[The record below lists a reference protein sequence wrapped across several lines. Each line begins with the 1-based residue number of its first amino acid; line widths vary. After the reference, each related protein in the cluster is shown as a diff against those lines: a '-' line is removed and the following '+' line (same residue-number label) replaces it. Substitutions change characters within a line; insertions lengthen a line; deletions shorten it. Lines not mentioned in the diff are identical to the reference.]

1 MAALTQLRTLE
12 RSNELGERGALAAK
26 SHAVTKDDRHART
39 LTSLVFA
46 SSTVPGAI
54 EYLGRSH
61 QSLLASV
68 TAVRTPLASDVG
80 LLINVLIVLFAF
92 YIAISRGWNIARNG
106 TDLMLVLAIFAW
118 SLLGLWREGDVTTRS
133 ILDYVTVGLVVI
145 ALWCLRPSRALYAH
159 VGRLISILVV
169 YSLIFAVADPAGAYY
184 TSLSGAIG
192 ESTKSFIGHN
202 QLASVFGHSNT
213 LGIVIALGI
222 PFIMLLER
230 RAVRLVVLALA
241 IWVLVWSSSRTGV
254 FAAGFAFVFVS
265 ILRRLPRRLARPVV
279 WVSALVVLAVVFL
292 LPLRTTDP
300 NAFTRRGAI
309 WIGSLAEAH
318 HNVLFGQGPNW
329 YSDIAQFDNDLGNQA
344 SSGHNWFVSTLVLG
358 GLVGLVLAAILIF
371 RLLVLASCQMRS
383 PGASVTLC
391 WYWISAVALSTLEY
405 IWVTSPRA
413 DLFFSV
419 TFLMTLLLRV
429 EGLENLLGADDPEA
443 LSRTSTP
450 PTTRLRGDGASA
462 SRRSLTRSPGA

>member
-1 MAALTQLRTLE
+1 LTQLRTLE
-12 RSNELGERGALAAK
+12 HSNELGARRVPAAT
-26 SHAVTKDDRHART
+26 SRTVNKDDRHART

-61 QSLLASV
+61 QSLVASV

-92 YIAISRGWNIARNG
+92 YVAISRGWNIARNG
-106 TDLMLVLAIFAW
+106 ADLVLVLAIFAW
-118 SLLGLWREGDVTTRS
+118 SLFGLWREGDVTTRS
-133 ILDYVTVGLVVI
+133 LLDYVTVGLIVI
-145 ALWCLRPSRALYAH
+145 ALWCLRPTRALYTH

-169 YSLIFAVADPAGAYY
+169 YSLIFALADPAGAYY

-222 PFIMLLER
+222 PFILLLER
-230 RAVRLVVLALA
+230 RVVRVVVLALA
-241 IWVLVWSSSRTGV
+241 IWVLVWSSSRTGI
-254 FAAGFAFVFVS
+254 FAAGFAFVLVS
-265 ILRRLPRRLARPVV
+265 MLRRVPRRIAGTVV
-279 WVSALVVLAVVFL
+279 WVSSLIVLAVVFL

-300 NAFTRRGAI
+300 NAFTRRGEI
-309 WIGSLAEAH
+309 WIGSLAQAH
-318 HNVLFGQGPNW
+318 HDVLFGQGPNW
-329 YSDIAQFDNDLGNQA
+329 YSEIAQFDNDLGNQA

-358 GLVGLVLAAILIF
+358 GLVGLVLGAILIF

-383 PGASVTLC
+383 PGPSATLC
-391 WYWISAVALSTLEY
+391 WYWISAIALSTLEY

-419 TFLMTLLLRV
+419 TFLMILLLRV
-429 EGLENLLGADDPEA
+429 EGLKTLLGTE
-443 LSRTSTP
+443 
-450 PTTRLRGDGASA
+450 GQEI
-462 SRRSLTRSPGA
+462 RSLG

>member
-1 MAALTQLRTLE
+1 V
-12 RSNELGERGALAAK
+12 LGASGVLAAK
-26 SHAVTKDDRHART
+26 PHALSKDDRHART
-39 LTSLVFA
+39 LTSLAFA

-68 TAVRTPLASDVG
+68 VAVRTPLASDAS

-92 YIAISRGWNIARNG
+92 YIAVSRGVKIGGSTA
-106 TDLMLVLAIFAW
+106 DLVLVLTIFAW
-118 SLLGLWREGDVTTRS
+118 SLLGLWREGDATTRS
-133 ILDYVTVGLVVI
+133 ILDYLTVGLIVI
-145 ALWCLRPSRALYAH
+145 ALWCLRPSRALYPH
-159 VGRLISILVV
+159 VGRLVSVLVI
-169 YSLIFAVADPAGAYY
+169 YSLIFALADPAGAYY

-192 ESTKSFIGHN
+192 ESTKSYIGHN

-222 PFIMLLER
+222 PFILLFER
-230 RAVRLVVLALA
+230 RVVRVVFLALA
-241 IWVLVWSSSRTGV
+241 VWALVWSSSRTGI
-254 FAAGFAFVFVS
+254 FAAGFGFVFMI
-265 ILRRLPRRLARPVV
+265 ILRQVPRRLAGPVV
-279 WVSALVVLAVVFL
+279 WVGSLIVLAVVFL

-309 WIGSLAEAH
+309 WIGSLAEARH
-318 HNVLFGQGPNW
+318 SALFGQGPNW

-358 GLVGLVLAAILIF
+358 GLVGLVLGAILIF
-371 RLLVLASCQMRS
+371 RLLVLASRQLRRR
-383 PGASVTLC
+383 GTSVTVY
-391 WYWISAVALSTLEY
+391 WYWISAMALSTLEY

-419 TFLMTLLLRV
+419 TFLMILLLRV
-429 EGLENLLGADDPEA
+429 EGLENP
-443 LSRTSTP
+443 LSAEYQEIR
-450 PTTRLRGDGASA
+450 A
-462 SRRSLTRSPGA
+462 

>member
-1 MAALTQLRTLE
+1 LTHLRTLE
-12 RSNELGERGALAAK
+12 PSNVLVAPRVLAAK
-26 SHAVTKDDRHART
+26 SRTLTKDDRHART

-68 TAVRTPLASDVG
+68 TAVRTPLASDVS

-92 YIAISRGWNIARNG
+92 YVAVSRGLSISRNAA
-106 TDLMLVLAIFAW
+106 DLVLVLTIFAW

-133 ILDYVTVGLVVI
+133 ILDYLTVGLIVI

-159 VGRLISILVV
+159 VGRLISILVI
-169 YSLIFAVADPAGAYY
+169 YSLIFALADPAGAYY

-222 PFIMLLER
+222 PFILLLER
-230 RAVRLVVLALA
+230 RVVRLVVLALA

-254 FAAGFAFVFVS
+254 FAAGFAFVLVS
-265 ILRRLPRRLARPVV
+265 ILRQVPRRLAGPVV
-279 WVSALVVLAVVFL
+279 WVSSLIVLAVVFL

-344 SSGHNWFVSTLVLG
+344 SSGHNWFVSTLALG
-358 GLVGLVLAAILIF
+358 GLVGLVLGAILIF
-371 RLLVLASCQMRS
+371 RLLVLASRQLRGT
-383 PGASVTLC
+383 GASVTVYR
-391 WYWISAVALSTLEY
+391 YWISVIALSTLEY

-419 TFLMTLLLRV
+419 TFLMILLLRV
-429 EGLENLLGADDPEA
+429 EGLENLRNAEDQETPPRG
-443 LSRTSTP
+443 SIP
-450 PTTRLRGDGASA
+450 PTTRLRGDGTSA
-462 SRRSLTRSPGA
+462 SGRSLTRSSGA